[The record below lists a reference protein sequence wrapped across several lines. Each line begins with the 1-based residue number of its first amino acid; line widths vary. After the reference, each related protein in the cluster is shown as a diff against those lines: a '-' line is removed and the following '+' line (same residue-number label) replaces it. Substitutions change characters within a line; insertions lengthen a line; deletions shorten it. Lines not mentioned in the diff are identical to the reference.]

1 MITSV
6 DNPKVKQARSLLE
19 RRGREQQGRCLA
31 EGVRLVED
39 AMRAGI
45 HPALVFYVAEIGQN
59 PRGQAILTAA
69 EAADP
74 AGVVEVTPA
83 VLATLSDTVT
93 SQGLIAVLPI
103 PGWDTRPVG
112 DLALVLDQV
121 RDPGNLGVI
130 LRSAEAAG
138 VTGVLLAHGCTD
150 PWSPKVV
157 RAGMG
162 AHFRLPVWM
171 GLDWPQI
178 AARLGTRPV
187 WAADAAGAVD
197 YDRVDWT
204 GPSALIVGGETEGLS
219 DQAAALCTGRIA
231 IPMLGHPDSLNA
243 AMAATILLFEA
254 ARQRR
259 HVHAV

>member
-1 MITSV
+1 MITSA

-45 HPALVFYVAEIGQN
+45 NPALIFYVAETRQH

-69 EAADP
+69 EASRVTA
-74 AGVVEVTPA
+74 VIEVSPP

-103 PGWDTRPVG
+103 PNWGARAVG

-121 RDPGNLGVI
+121 RDPGNLGAI

-138 VTGVLLAHGCTD
+138 VTGVLLSRGCAD

-162 AHFRLPVWM
+162 AHFRLPVWL
-171 GLDWPQI
+171 GLDWPQV
-178 AARLGTRPV
+178 AARLDARPI
-187 WAADAAGAVD
+187 WAADAAGATD

-204 GPSALIVGGETEGLS
+204 RACALILGGETEGIS
-219 DQAAALCTGRIA
+219 AEAAALCTGRVA
-231 IPMLGHPDSLNA
+231 IPMLGSPDSLNA
-243 AMAATILLFEA
+243 AMAATVLLFEA

-259 HVHAV
+259 RSRV